1 MLTTYDLPLTTY
13 RLRLTAYAL
22 IMLLIFCN
30 CVYAQE
36 EKKPIIVNGDN
47 VEYIT
52 ESKQVTAQGNIVINY
67 GGAKL
72 TCNKITVNTETKE
85 ALAEGNVR
93 IIDER
98 GVIEGEKVTYNFE
111 KNTGVIFG
119 ANFMSQPY
127 FGKAKKA
134 EKLNEVEFLAHD
146 AYVTTCNYDHPHFRF
161 QADKLDFFRGEK
173 IQSEKNLVY
182 LGPVPILYLPRF
194 SRSLKDQQSHIQVSP
209 GKSSDW
215 GYYMLTATRFN
226 LAQNLSTRIY
236 LDYRDKLGV
245 AEGFG
250 ANFRSKSFG
259 RGDFKYYYTQERP
272 KEDFPGT
279 SGEFQRYLIRWR
291 HNWEIDPR
299 TSLISEYYKIV
310 DSKRMVLGTKYNIL
324 KDYFYREYEKD
335 SKPLSYALLH
345 HYFSYSS
352 LDLLIQKRTNRWYE
366 QLEKLPE
373 IKYRLPSI
381 RVGASPFYFESILQ
395 AANFNYKYPVPS
407 PSSSD
412 ISVNRL
418 DADNEVSL
426 PFRLGFINLKP
437 FVANRST
444 YYSSELDNS
453 SVSVRTIFY
462 TGADASTKFYRVFA
476 VKSGF
481 LGMDING
488 LRHVITPSVSYTYN
502 HFPTVPSNR
511 LKQFDAIDSIGSNNA
526 LYFELSNKL
535 QTRRQGKSVDLANL
549 RLESSYSFYNVD
561 PMTYKKNN
569 DDFTDFLIDLEL
581 FPYAW
586 LRLDSDATY
595 RPSEKYFTEVNYSVN
610 LILGQERS
618 VGIGQRYQR
627 KGSNEITS
635 SFRWRFNPKWK
646 FSCYHRYA
654 LRGNP
659 SLDLLKGIQEQEYS
673 VARDLHC
680 WIMEIAFNHKKEE
693 GSTLW
698 FIFRLKA
705 FPELEFDFSQ
715 SYHEPKSGSQLNQLN
730 Q

>member
-1 MLTTYDLPLTTY
+1 MLTTY
-13 RLRLTAYAL
+13 AL
-22 IMLLIFCN
+22 IVLFIFFHCPYA
-30 CVYAQE
+30 YAQE
-36 EKKPIIVNGDN
+36 EKKPIVVNGDN
-47 VEYIT
+47 VEYFT
-52 ESKQVTAQGNIVINY
+52 ETKQVTAEGNIVINY
-67 GGAKL
+67 SGAKL
-72 TCNKITVNTETKE
+72 TCDKITVNTETK
-85 ALAEGNVR
+85 AGLAEGNVR

-111 KNTGVIFG
+111 TKTGVIFG

-127 FGKAKKA
+127 FGKAKKV
-134 EKLNEVEFLAHD
+134 EKLNDVEFLAHD
-146 AYVTTCNYDHPHFRF
+146 AYATTCNYNHPHFRF
-161 QADKLDFFRGEK
+161 QADKLDFFRGDK
-173 IQSEKNLVY
+173 IQSEKSIVY

-215 GYYMLTATRFN
+215 GPYLLTATRFN
-226 LAQNLSTRIY
+226 LAQNLSARIY
-236 LDYRDKLGV
+236 LDYRAKLGV

-250 ANFRSKSFG
+250 ANYRSKSFG
-259 RGDFKYYYTQERP
+259 RGDFKYYYTQERT
-272 KEDFPGT
+272 KAEDTDTP
-279 SGEFQRYLIRWR
+279 GEFQRYLIRWR
-291 HNWEIDPR
+291 HSWEIGPR
-299 TSLISEYYKIV
+299 TNLISEYYKIV
-310 DSKRMVLGTKYNIL
+310 DAKRMVLGTEYNIL

-335 SKPLSYALLH
+335 ARPLSYTLLH
-345 HYFSYSS
+345 HYFPYSS

-373 IKYRLPSI
+373 LKYSLPSI
-381 RVGASPFYFESILQ
+381 RVGASPLYFESILQ

-418 DADNEVSL
+418 DASNKVSL

-444 YYSSELDNS
+444 YYSSELDDS
-453 SVSVRTIFY
+453 SVSPRTIFY

-476 VKSGF
+476 LKSGF
-481 LGMDING
+481 LGMAIDG
-488 LRHVITPSVSYTYN
+488 LRHVITPSVSYAYN

-511 LKQFDAIDSIGSNNA
+511 LKQIDAIDSIGSSNA
-526 LYFELSNKL
+526 LSFQLSNKL
-535 QTRRQGKSVDLANL
+535 QTKRQGMSVDLANL
-549 RLESSYSFYNVD
+549 RLESSYNFYNVD
-561 PMTYKKNN
+561 PMTYEKNKDN
-569 DDFTDFLIDLEL
+569 FTDFLVDLEL

-586 LRLDSDATY
+586 LRLDSDAVY
-595 RPSEKYFTEVNYSVN
+595 RPSEKYFTEANYGVN

-635 SFRWRFNPKWK
+635 NFRWRFNPKWK
-646 FSCYHRYA
+646 FSCYQRYA
-654 LRGNP
+654 LRGNS
-659 SLDLLKGIQEQEYS
+659 SLSLLKGMQEQEYS

-680 WIMEIAFNHKKEE
+680 WIMEVAFNHKKEE

-715 SYHEPKSGSQLNQLN
+715 SYHGPKSGSQSNQ
-730 Q
+730 